1 MAQRTKHPSM
11 SITATTARA
20 KLEGSLTLEG
30 TDHRCLRQGMGVDA
44 VAPGHRN
51 RLEVYHEE
59 LSLGDPPAPGRG
71 GQGGGRHFSAPGRS
85 GSRKR
90 VMARAMMRS
99 SL

>member
-30 TDHRCLRQGMGVDA
+30 TDHRCLRQSMGVDA

-59 LSLGDPPAPGRG
+59 LSLGVRQLLGEAGKE
-71 GQGGGRHFSAPGRS
+71 GGGISQHPVEAGVERG
-85 GSRKR
+85 
-90 VMARAMMRS
+90 
-99 SL
+99 